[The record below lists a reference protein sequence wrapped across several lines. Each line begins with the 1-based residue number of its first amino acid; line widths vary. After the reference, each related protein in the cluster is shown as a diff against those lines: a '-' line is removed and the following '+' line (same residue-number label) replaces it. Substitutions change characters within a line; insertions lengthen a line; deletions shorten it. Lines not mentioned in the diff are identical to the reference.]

1 MKKLVLFLVVTLM
14 VIGVTTMGQTTKP
27 TKAQDQVEITF
38 SHIFGDENR
47 SGLIQKYADAYMA
60 EHPNVKVNLQ
70 IATSYPENLN
80 GALLANEQGN
90 APHIV
95 QIYEI
100 GSRLALDSGIFIP
113 VGSVAT
119 EEQLATLE
127 DVIQPVLNYYT
138 FDDAVWSVP
147 FNSSNPILYYNKDIL
162 AAAGLDP
169 AAPPQTYG
177 EVLAACDTIMAAG
190 IESLEGCIGWSLNG
204 WFVEQWV
211 SEQGALL
218 ANNGNGR
225 ADRATEV
232 ELDSEAMMNIFTWW
246 KELADKG
253 YYVYTGALEDW
264 DGSDALYT
272 GQQVAFHITSTADLR
287 NIAEA
292 AATAGFDSG
301 TAYIPIPDGVERNGT
316 VIGGASLWLTGN
328 HPQAELEAAVDFM
341 LFLGKT
347 ENGVDWH
354 KGTGYFPIRYSAIEA
369 LEAEGWFEANP
380 TFKTA
385 FDQLTTTIPNEAS
398 AGAVI
403 GIFQEL
409 RTIVEQAAQSVID
422 GGSDPAEALAAAD
435 DRADESMAEYNSLVT
450 E

>member
-1 MKKLVLFLVVTLM
+1 MKKIVLLAIVAIM
-14 VIGVTTMGQTTKP
+14 VAGVATMGHSAKSTQ
-27 TKAQDQVEITF
+27 AQDQVEITF

-60 EHPNVKVNLQ
+60 EHPNVKINLQ
-70 IATSYPENLN
+70 IATSYPENIN
-80 GALLANEQGN
+80 GALLASEQGN

-119 EEQLATLE
+119 EEQLATL
-127 DVIQPVLNYYT
+127 DDIIQPVLSYYT
-138 FDDAVWSVP
+138 FDDQVWSVP
-147 FNSSNPILYYNKDIL
+147 FNSSNPILYYNMEIL
-162 AAAGLDP
+162 EQAGVETV
-169 AAPPQTYG
+169 PQTYS
-177 EVLAACDTIMAAG
+177 EVLAACDAIMAAG
-190 IESLEGCIGWSLNG
+190 IESLEGCIGWSVNG

-225 ADRATEV
+225 TDRATEV

-246 KELADKG
+246 KELADKD

-264 DGSDALYT
+264 DGSDALFT

-287 NIAEA
+287 NITEA
-292 AATAGFDSG
+292 ATEAGFSAG
-301 TAYIPIPDGVERNGT
+301 TGFLPIPDGVERNGT

-369 LEAEGWFEANP
+369 LEAEGWFDANP
-380 TFKTA
+380 TFMTA
-385 FDQLTTTIPNEAS
+385 FDQLTSTIPNEAS

-422 GGSDPAEALAAAD
+422 GGADPAEALAAAD

>member
-1 MKKLVLFLVVTLM
+1 MKKIVLLTVMAFMVV
-14 VIGVTTMGQTTKP
+14 GAATMGHSAKP
-27 TKAQDQVEITF
+27 TQAQDQIEITF

-60 EHPNVKVNLQ
+60 EHPNVKINLQ
-70 IATSYPENLN
+70 IATSYPENIN
-80 GALLANEQGN
+80 GALLASEQGN

-113 VGSVAT
+113 VGSIAT
-119 EEQLATLE
+119 EEQLATL
-127 DVIQPVLNYYT
+127 DDIIQPVLNYYT
-138 FDDAVWSVP
+138 FDDQVWSVP
-147 FNSSNPILYYNKDIL
+147 FNSSNPILYYNMEIL
-162 AAAGLDP
+162 EQAGVETV
-169 AAPPQTYG
+169 PQTYS
-177 EVLAACDTIMAAG
+177 EVLAACDAIMAAG

-211 SEQGALL
+211 SQQGALL

-232 ELDSEAMMNIFTWW
+232 ELDSEAMLNIFNWW
-246 KELADKG
+246 KELADKD

-264 DGSDALYT
+264 DGSDALFT

-287 NIAEA
+287 NITEA
-292 AATAGFDSG
+292 ATEAGFSAG
-301 TAYIPIPDGVERNGT
+301 TGYLPIPDGVERNGT

-341 LFLGKT
+341 LFLGQT

-422 GGSDPAEALAAAD
+422 GGADPAEALAAAD
-435 DRADESMAEYNSLVT
+435 DRADESMAEYNSLVS

>member
-1 MKKLVLFLVVTLM
+1 
-14 VIGVTTMGQTTKP
+14 MGREAKP
-27 TKAQDQVEITF
+27 TQAQDQVEITF

-60 EHPNVKVNLQ
+60 EHPNVKINLQ
-70 IATSYPENLN
+70 IATSYPENIN
-80 GALLANEQGN
+80 GALLASEQGN

-119 EEQLATLE
+119 EDQLATL
-127 DVIQPVLNYYT
+127 DDIIQPVLNYYT
-138 FDDAVWSVP
+138 FDDQVWSVP
-147 FNSSNPILYYNKDIL
+147 FNSSNPILYYNMEIL
-162 AAAGLDP
+162 EQAGVE
-169 AAPPQTYG
+169 AVPQTYS
-177 EVLAACDTIMAAG
+177 EVLAACDKIMAAG
-190 IESLEGCIGWSLNG
+190 IESLEGCIGWSVNG

-232 ELDSEAMMNIFTWW
+232 ELDSEAMLNIFTWW
-246 KELADKG
+246 KELADKD

-264 DGSDALYT
+264 DGSDALFT

-287 NIAEA
+287 NITD
-292 AATAGFDSG
+292 AATEAGFNAG

-316 VIGGASLWLTGN
+316 VIGGASLWLTGD

-369 LEAEGWFEANP
+369 LEAEGWFDANP
-380 TFKTA
+380 TFMTA
-385 FDQLTTTIPNEAS
+385 FDQLTSTIPNEAS

-422 GGSDPAEALAAAD
+422 GGADPAEALAAAD
-435 DRADESMAEYNSLVT
+435 DRADESMAEYNSLVS

>member
-1 MKKLVLFLVVTLM
+1 MKKFVLMAIVALM
-14 VIGVTTMGQTTKP
+14 VVGVVSMGHDTKP

-47 SGLIQKYADAYMA
+47 SALIQKYADAYMA
-60 EHPNVKVNLQ
+60 EHPNVKITLQ
-70 IATSYPENLN
+70 VATSYPENLN

-100 GSRLALDSGIFIP
+100 GSRLALDSGIFTP
-113 VGSVAT
+113 VSSVAS
-119 EEQLATLE
+119 EEQLATLD

-138 FDDAVWSVP
+138 FDDQVWSVP
-147 FNSSNPILYYNKDIL
+147 FNSSNPILYYNTELL
-162 AAAGLDP
+162 AQAGIDT
-169 AAPPQTYG
+169 PPQTYS
-177 EVLAACDTIMAAG
+177 EVLADCEIIMNAG
-190 IESLEGCIGWSLNG
+190 IEGLEGCIGWSLNS
-204 WFVEQWV
+204 WFVEQWL
-211 SEQGALL
+211 SEQGAVL

-232 ELDSEAMMNIFTWW
+232 ELDSPAMLNIFNWW

-264 DGSDALYT
+264 DGSDALFT
-272 GQQVAFHITSTADLR
+272 GQQVVFHITSTADLR
-287 NIAEA
+287 NITEA
-292 AATAGFDSG
+292 AQQAGFNAG
-301 TAYIPIPDGVERNGT
+301 TGFLPIADGAERNGT
-316 VIGGASLWLTGN
+316 IIGGASLWLTAN
-328 HPQAELEAAVDFM
+328 HPQAELDAAVDFM
-341 LFLGKT
+341 LYLGQT

-354 KGTGYFPIRYSAIEA
+354 KGTGYFPIRYSAIDA

-385 FDQLTTTIPNEAS
+385 FDQLTQTIPNEAS

-422 GGSDPAEALAAAD
+422 GGADPAEALAAAD
-435 DRADESMAEYNSLVT
+435 DRADESMAEYNSLVNQ
-450 E
+450 